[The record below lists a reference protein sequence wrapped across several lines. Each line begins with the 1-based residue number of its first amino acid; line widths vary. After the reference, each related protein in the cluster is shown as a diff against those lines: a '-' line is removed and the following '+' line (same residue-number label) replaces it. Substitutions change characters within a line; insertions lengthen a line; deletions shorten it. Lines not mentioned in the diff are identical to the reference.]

1 MRTTLTL
8 SKLALFLVTS
18 STRVQST
25 SAYNSK
31 RSLSAFVRNSN
42 NRIKID
48 STLVLAKPRKIQTT
62 SRTEQNNNNNN
73 NKNTSMSMSSSASP
87 LPMNESTGNT
97 RVALLQFKVTE
108 DKLQNHA
115 TASSYLKKAHEKGAS
130 LTVLPEIWNSPYATT
145 AFAEYAEKLP
155 DIDYKYEPQAESEC
169 SIMQE
174 SPSAKLL
181 FDAATKYN
189 MYIIGGSIPEINLD
203 DGKLY
208 NTCLC
213 ISPSGKLIGKH
224 RKVHLFDIDVPGGIR
239 FMESDTLAPG
249 KTLTAFSAGESFG
262 NIGVGICYDIRFPEY
277 AMLLTKKYK
286 CNLIVYPG
294 AFNMTTG
301 PAHWELLQRARAVDN
316 QCFVLT
322 ASPARTEEPK
332 EGQEGKYKHY
342 TAWGHSTV
350 TNPWGEVVGTCG
362 SDEGVVVVDLE
373 LGDVSK
379 MRQGIPVASQKRDD
393 IYKLVEGK

>member
-1 MRTTLTL
+1 MRNTRTL

-25 SAYNSK
+25 SAYTSK

-48 STLVLAKPRKIQTT
+48 STVVANKPRKIQTT
-62 SRTEQNNNNNN
+62 SRSEQAK
-73 NKNTSMSMSSSASP
+73 NKSIMSMSTSSASS

-155 DIDYKYEPQAESEC
+155 DIDYQYEPQAEC

-181 FDAATKYN
+181 FDAATTYN
-189 MYIIGGSIPEINLD
+189 MYIIGGSIPELY
-203 DGKLY
+203 DGKIY

-249 KTLTAFSAGESFG
+249 NTLTAFSAGESFG

-277 AMLLTKKYK
+277 ALLLTKKYK

-301 PAHWELLQRARAVDN
+301 PAHWELLQKARAVDN

-350 TNPWGEVVGTCG
+350 INPWGEVVGTCG
-362 SDEGVVVVDLE
+362 SDEDVVVVDLE

-379 MRQGIPVASQKRDD
+379 MRQGIPTASQKRDD
-393 IYKLVEGK
+393 LYKLVDGK

>member
-1 MRTTLTL
+1 MRTTRSL

-18 STRVQST
+18 STRFQST
-25 SAYNSK
+25 SAYTSK

-62 SRTEQNNNNNN
+62 TSLRTEQAK
-73 NKNTSMSMSSSASP
+73 NKNMSMSMSSASS

-97 RVALLQFKVTE
+97 KVALLQFKVTE
-108 DKLQNHA
+108 DKLQTHA
-115 TASSYLKKAHEKGAS
+115 TASSYLKKSHEKGAS
-130 LTVLPEIWNSPYATT
+130 LTILPEIWNSPYATT

-155 DIDYKYEPQAESEC
+155 NIDYQYEPQAESKC

-203 DGKLY
+203 DGKIY

-239 FMESDTLAPG
+239 FPSHQEILLLHSLLENPLVISVLASV
-249 KTLTAFSAGESFG
+249 TIFVSQ
-262 NIGVGICYDIRFPEY
+262 NMHCC
-277 AMLLTKKYK
+277 LLKSI
-286 CNLIVYPG
+286 NAI
-294 AFNMTTG
+294 
-301 PAHWELLQRARAVDN
+301 
-316 QCFVLT
+316 
-322 ASPARTEEPK
+322 
-332 EGQEGKYKHY
+332 
-342 TAWGHSTV
+342 
-350 TNPWGEVVGTCG
+350 
-362 SDEGVVVVDLE
+362 
-373 LGDVSK
+373 
-379 MRQGIPVASQKRDD
+379 
-393 IYKLVEGK
+393 

>member
-1 MRTTLTL
+1 MRNTRTL

-25 SAYNSK
+25 SAYTSK

-48 STLVLAKPRKIQTT
+48 STVVANKPRKIQTT
-62 SRTEQNNNNNN
+62 SRSEQAK
-73 NKNTSMSMSSSASP
+73 NKSIMSMSTSSASS

-155 DIDYKYEPQAESEC
+155 DIDYQYEPQAEC

-181 FDAATKYN
+181 FDAATTYN

-203 DGKLY
+203 NGKRY

-213 ISPSGKLIGKH
+213 VSPSGKLIGKH

-239 FMESDTLAPG
+239 FPSHQEILLLHSLLENPLVISVLASV
-249 KTLTAFSAGESFG
+249 TIFVSQ
-262 NIGVGICYDIRFPEY
+262 NMHCC
-277 AMLLTKKYK
+277 LLKSI
-286 CNLIVYPG
+286 NAI
-294 AFNMTTG
+294 
-301 PAHWELLQRARAVDN
+301 
-316 QCFVLT
+316 
-322 ASPARTEEPK
+322 
-332 EGQEGKYKHY
+332 
-342 TAWGHSTV
+342 
-350 TNPWGEVVGTCG
+350 
-362 SDEGVVVVDLE
+362 
-373 LGDVSK
+373 
-379 MRQGIPVASQKRDD
+379 
-393 IYKLVEGK
+393 

>member
-18 STRVQST
+18 STRFQST

-31 RSLSAFVRNSN
+31 RSLSAFVRNSY

-48 STLVLAKPRKIQTT
+48 STLFASRRKIQTT
-62 SRTEQNNNNNN
+62 SEQAK
-73 NKNTSMSMSSSASP
+73 NKNMSMSMSSASS

-115 TASSYLKKAHEKGAS
+115 TASSYLKRAHEKGAS

-155 DIDYKYEPQAESEC
+155 DIDYQYEPRAESEC

-203 DGKLY
+203 DGKIY

-213 ISPSGKLIGKH
+213 ISPLGKLIGKH
-224 RKVHLFDIDVPGGIR
+224 RKVHLFDIAVPGGIR

-249 KTLTAFSAGESFG
+249 NTLTAFSAGESFG

-277 AMLLTKKYK
+277 ALLLTKKYK